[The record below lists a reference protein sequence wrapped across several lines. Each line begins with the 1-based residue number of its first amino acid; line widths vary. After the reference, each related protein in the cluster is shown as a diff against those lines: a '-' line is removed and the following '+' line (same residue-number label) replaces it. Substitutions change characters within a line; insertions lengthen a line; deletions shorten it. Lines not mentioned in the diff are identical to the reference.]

1 MVKPNR
7 DQRIVGEASP
17 KENRTHVYQ
26 QALDDFSITQLL
38 SRISNYRDRDFDAAR
53 MSLQQQELED
63 IATLL
68 IEQLSANIKGAVLA
82 NYLLVIRN
90 RVKLQRPWMIVR
102 ILPGAKTHAI
112 ARFVN
117 RQDAED
123 RLRALRRY
131 VPNAAFEIVFDLV
144 ES

>member
-1 MVKPNR
+1 M
-7 DQRIVGEASP
+7 IS
-17 KENRTHVYQ
+17 
-26 QALDDFSITQLL
+26 QALDQSIKQLL
-38 SRISNYRDRDFDAAR
+38 SRISNYHDGDFDAAR
-53 MSLQQQELED
+53 MSLQPQEVED

-68 IEQLSANIKGAVLA
+68 IEQLSAYLKGAVLA
-82 NYLLVIRN
+82 NYLLIIRN
-90 RVKLQRPWMIVR
+90 RATIQRPWMIVR

-112 ARFVN
+112 AHFVN

-123 RLRALRRY
+123 SLRALQRY

>member
-1 MVKPNR
+1 M
-7 DQRIVGEASP
+7 IS
-17 KENRTHVYQ
+17 
-26 QALDDFSITQLL
+26 QALDQSITQLL
-38 SRISNYRDRDFDAAR
+38 WRIRNYCDRDFDAAR
-53 MSLQQQELED
+53 MNVKEQELEG

-68 IEQLSANIKGAVLA
+68 IEQLSANLKGAVLA
-82 NYLLVIRN
+82 NNLLIIRN
-90 RVKLQRPWMIVR
+90 RARLQRPWMIVR

-131 VPNAAFEIVFDLV
+131 VPNATFEIVFDLV

>member
-1 MVKPNR
+1 MVKPVSDR
-7 DQRIVGEASP
+7 GSRSDA
-17 KENRTHVYQ
+17 YQ
-26 QALDDFSITQLL
+26 QALDDFCITQLL
-38 SRISNYRDRDFDAAR
+38 SCISNYRDRDFDALR
-53 MSLQQQELED
+53 MSLKQQELED

-68 IEQLSANIKGAVLA
+68 IEQLSANLKGAVLA
-82 NYLLVIRN
+82 NNLLIIRN

-102 ILPGAKTHAI
+102 ILPGAKTHTI

-131 VPNAAFEIVFDLV
+131 VPKATFEIVFDLE

>member
-1 MVKPNR
+1 MVKLVSDR
-7 DQRIVGEASP
+7 SDRSEA
-17 KENRTHVYQ
+17 YQ
-26 QALDDFSITQLL
+26 QVLDDFGIAQLL
-38 SRISNYRDRDFDAAR
+38 SRIGNYRDRDFDAAR

-102 ILPGAKTHAI
+102 ILPGAKNHTI

-131 VPNAAFEIVFDLV
+131 VPNATFEIVFDLE